1 MDDPV
6 FVPRPRAEEPEDGAE
21 PLQPPSPEQELM
33 DSAMDSSLESP
44 EGTPEKQWRPGRRGK
59 GRPNYEQM
67 DKMTSYVR
75 QRKADGAVF
84 NALSQALPIQTPF
97 DTMVET
103 TGPRELR
110 RPILRTTPTGE
121 ISNPVIV
128 SRSGSEVS
136 QASQMSVRPPDGLQN
151 AKDIVEWLAMLG
163 YGKYVDVFEA
173 NEVGLAEL
181 GGLTEADLTQM
192 GIPLGPRKRMLKAI
206 AWP

>member
-1 MDDPV
+1 
-6 FVPRPRAEEPEDGAE
+6 
-21 PLQPPSPEQELM
+21 
-33 DSAMDSSLESP
+33 
-44 EGTPEKQWRPGRRGK
+44 
-59 GRPNYEQM
+59 
-67 DKMTSYVR
+67 
-75 QRKADGAVF
+75 
-84 NALSQALPIQTPF
+84 
-97 DTMVET
+97 MVET